1 MTYTTVTIGRLTL
14 QESFTIAANIS
25 AGTDRRTLTLTGE
38 ESYPPLTT
46 IAEVQRRNEDILG
59 LNNRLVPIRFGTKS
73 DHDGWYEISDVNTA
87 PRNYQGSELVAF
99 TWSIQAERIG
109 PENAVDLE
117 SRITGI
123 ARINDH
129 GLTGERWH
137 APAGGAYAYYT
148 GTSQPSGAVSR
159 STSDGVAVN
168 AWRSVP
174 ASTNPRWAVSL
185 ANSGNGRARVKVA
198 GTERVATNI
207 SVGASA
213 WVLEN
218 GLVSASMAG
227 PAASATLNVANYDG
241 ASWDS
246 TAWNITLGASS
257 GVGVTS
263 FDAATVLRNDYE
275 VCTVRLVKDR
285 NPGRTLLDLTL
296 RRGSRFVEGYLQT
309 DSSTLLSVYLKTAQ
323 TSTATASTG
332 YVVATSN
339 DAQGNKVIVGSARSF
354 TGMTT
359 QGGLN
364 KAAAVKLDFY
374 IGAVVGGS
382 AAAAGDAA
390 SVLNSHYLTSMS
402 EVTLGSVR

>member
-1 MTYTTVTIGRLTL
+1 VTYTNITIGRMTL
-14 QESFTIAANIS
+14 RETFDLNANIS
-25 AGTDRRTLTLTGE
+25 SGTDTRTLVLSGE
-38 ESYPPLTT
+38 ESYPPLATV
-46 IAEVQRRNEDILG
+46 AEVQRRNEDILG
-59 LNNRLVPIRFGTKS
+59 LQNRLVPIRFGTKS
-73 DHDGWYEISDVNTA
+73 DHDGWYRITDVNTA
-87 PRNYQGSELVAF
+87 PRNYQNSELVAF
-99 TWSIQAERIG
+99 GWGINAERIG

-123 ARINDH
+123 ARLNDH

-159 STSDGVAVN
+159 STSDGVAVS

-174 ASTNPRWAVSL
+174 ASANPRWAVTL
-185 ANSGNGRARVKVA
+185 ANYGNGRARVKVDGA
-198 GTERVATNI
+198 ERVASNI
-207 SVGASA
+207 SVGASS

-227 PAASATLNVANYDG
+227 PAASATLNVANWDG
-241 ASWDS
+241 STWDS
-246 TAWNITLGASS
+246 TAWNINLGAST
-257 GVGVTS
+257 GTGVTS

-296 RRGSRFVEGYLQT
+296 RRGSRVVEGYLQT
-309 DSSTLLSVYLKTAQ
+309 DSSTLLAVYLKTGQ
-323 TSTATASTG
+323 TSTAGASTG

-339 DAQGNKVIVGSARSF
+339 DAQGNKVVVGSARSF
-354 TGMTT
+354 TGMTS

-382 AAAAGDAA
+382 GAPSGDAA
-390 SVLNSHYLTSMS
+390 STLNAHYLTSMS
-402 EVTLGSVR
+402 DVTLGAVR